1 LHYYCFSV
9 EIFKQHTNQR
19 VNKGAR
25 GKNMSKN
32 ITAIDEKNFDAEVL
46 QADVPVVVD
55 FWAEWCAPCRML
67 APIIDEVAGEYS
79 GKVKFV
85 KVNVDEN
92 PNLSQKYSV
101 RGIPTL
107 ILFKH
112 GEVESS
118 KVGML
123 TKSQLNAFIDSNI

>member
-1 LHYYCFSV
+1 
-9 EIFKQHTNQR
+9 
-19 VNKGAR
+19 
-25 GKNMSKN
+25 MSKN
-32 ITAIDEKNFDAEVL
+32 ITAIDEKSFDTEVL
-46 QADVPVVVD
+46 QANIPVVVD